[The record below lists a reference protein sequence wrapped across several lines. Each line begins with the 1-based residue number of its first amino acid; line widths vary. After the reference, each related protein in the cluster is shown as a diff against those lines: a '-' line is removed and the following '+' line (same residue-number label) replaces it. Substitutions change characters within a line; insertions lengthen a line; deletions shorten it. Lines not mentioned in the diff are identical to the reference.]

1 MEKRLLIT
9 GFEPFGNST
18 VNSSWLAVEKLPD
31 KIGPFILRKRMLPT
45 VYGKAAMQVLAE
57 ADAFHPEVILC
68 VGVAAGRSA
77 VTPERIGVN
86 IRSSATAD
94 NAGNRMQGEPV
105 VPGAPAGYFATVPIE
120 KMVQA
125 ISERQIPATIS
136 NSAGTFVC
144 NDVLFTVLHHFDGSG
159 VLVGFIHVPALPEQ
173 TEKGMPLE
181 QITAALEA
189 AVLACQ

>member
-9 GFEPFGNST
+9 GFEPFGSST

-31 KIGPFILRKRMLPT
+31 RIGPFVLRKRMLPT
-45 VYGKAAMQVLAE
+45 VYGKAAMQVLEE
-57 ADAFHPEVILC
+57 AGVFEPDVILC

-86 IRSSATAD
+86 IRSAGIAD
-94 NAGNRMQGEPV
+94 NAGSHMQGEQV
-105 VPGAPAGYFATVPIE
+105 IPGAPAGYFATVPIE
-120 KMVQA
+120 KMAQA
-125 ISERQIPATIS
+125 ISEQQIPAAVS

-144 NDVLFTVLHHFDGSG
+144 NDVLYTLLHHFAGTK
-159 VLVGFIHVPALPEQ
+159 VRVGFVHVPALPEQ

-181 QITAALEA
+181 QIAAALEA
-189 AVLACQ
+189 AIFACE